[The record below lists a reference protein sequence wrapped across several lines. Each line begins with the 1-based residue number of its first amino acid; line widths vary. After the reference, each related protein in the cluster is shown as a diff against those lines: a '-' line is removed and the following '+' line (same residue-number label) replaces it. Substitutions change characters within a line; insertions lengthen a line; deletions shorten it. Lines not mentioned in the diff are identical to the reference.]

1 MATNGHAN
9 QHPATTNAAQQG
21 GAVSTGETK
30 TLEQQAVSRLAACR
44 TWKSYIEL
52 DIKECYF
59 FTAPNRQRQI
69 SSMVMPSQARML
81 DAPELNTDQAFIL
94 TQDFI
99 TAVMNAYMPEAELWV
114 ERGRGMFTP
123 PQVWDSVKDKVRADD
138 KLIFD
143 AIRASNFY
151 PEIAKAF
158 YPDLAI
164 CGAAVWIDRPHPV
177 NPITVSAVPLRE
189 LEIDLGPYGEID
201 TRFAVRFTRNHYV
214 RELVGEDIWDNM
226 DEALKEKANNSPS
239 DR

>member
-1 MATNGHAN
+1 MATNG
-9 QHPATTNAAQQG
+9 ATPGTTTAAQAG
-21 GAVSTGETK
+21 GAVNTGETK

-99 TAVMNAYMPEAELWV
+99 TQIINAYMPEAEPCC
-114 ERGRGMFTP
+114 ERTRGMFVQP
-123 PQVWDSVKDKVRADD
+123 RIWDQIKDRVRVDD

-151 PEIAKAF
+151 P
-158 YPDLAI
+158 
-164 CGAAVWIDRPHPV
+164 
-177 NPITVSAVPLRE
+177 
-189 LEIDLGPYGEID
+189 
-201 TRFAVRFTRNHYV
+201 
-214 RELVGEDIWDNM
+214 
-226 DEALKEKANNSPS
+226 
-239 DR
+239 

>member
-1 MATNGHAN
+1 MATNGTT
-9 QHPATTNAAQQG
+9 PGTTNAAQQG

-99 TAVMNAYMPEAELWV
+99 TQIINAYMPRPN
-114 ERGRGMFTP
+114 RGRNAP
-123 PQVWDSVKDKVRADD
+123 
-138 KLIFD
+138 
-143 AIRASNFY
+143 
-151 PEIAKAF
+151 
-158 YPDLAI
+158 
-164 CGAAVWIDRPHPV
+164 AACSCSRGSGTRSR
-177 NPITVSAVPLRE
+177 TVSAPT
-189 LEIDLGPYGEID
+189 I
-201 TRFAVRFTRNHYV
+201 N
-214 RELVGEDIWDNM
+214 
-226 DEALKEKANNSPS
+226 
-239 DR
+239 